1 MILCI
6 KIDDICYVYRYQRQT
21 YKQLQ
26 GKIAGL
32 MAEYEAVPPPHH
44 HQQLSEEDWAPVC
57 AVSASLTGTFLSA
70 VISKVV
76 RHTPTYPGA
85 ACSDSSCD
93 I

>member
-32 MAEYEAVPPPHH
+32 MAEYEAVPPLITTNNYLKKIGH
-44 HQQLSEEDWAPVC
+44 LYAPSVL
-57 AVSASLTGTFLSA
+57 V
-70 VISKVV
+70 
-76 RHTPTYPGA
+76 
-85 ACSDSSCD
+85 
-93 I
+93 